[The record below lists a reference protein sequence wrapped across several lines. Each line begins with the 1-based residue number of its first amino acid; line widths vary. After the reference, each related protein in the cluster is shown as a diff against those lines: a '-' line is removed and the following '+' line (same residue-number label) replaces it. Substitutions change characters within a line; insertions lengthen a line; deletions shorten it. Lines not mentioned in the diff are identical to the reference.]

1 MTGRGG
7 EKERGVFVRKEGE
20 TVDQSCRRSAGLA
33 GSAAARLALFQPSAA
48 GERDFAGINRRIFL
62 AGAAIASAWPSSAS
76 ATDPLAW
83 RLADATHP
91 ADGEGASAK
100 LTPSGPVAS
109 QFDGQIIENLDI
121 ETSSGSGVK
130 VGHRNVTVRRCR
142 IRHAGGHGVEA
153 SNAPAVVIRDC
164 DIDHVGAPAIG
175 AGPASQWNNVHL
187 EDCPGAVLGRIKAS
201 RGAANVYAQ
210 DCPGAKLR
218 FLELYDARGPEPRG
232 QNVQLNRS
240 SDSTLEDFSAE
251 NGPTSWTEDN
261 ISIFSSD
268 RCAVRRG
275 LVSYNNSPTGDG
287 VMIEGGFDCRVED
300 VDALMQGNGAFAA
313 VPLKGAGGG
322 GCAFIRCRTR
332 DSYNTPRDGRDA
344 PSSDGLSI
352 YVRISSGA
360 PKHTIEDC
368 QYDSLANLHN
378 LIWDLRAV
386 NPGWSF
392 VRRPFTPRPPI
403 RLAFG
408 W

>member
-1 MTGRGG
+1 MSGRGD
-7 EKERGVFVRKEGE
+7 ERERGVFVRKEGD
-20 TVDQSCRRSAGLA
+20 TVDLSRRRSENLVR
-33 GSAAARLALFQPSAA
+33 SATVRLAAC
-48 GERDFAGINRRIFL
+48 ECDFPGINRRIFL
-62 AGAAIASAWPSSAS
+62 AGAAAATAWPQCVSAS
-76 ATDPLAW
+76 EPLPP
-83 RLADATHP
+83 RLADTRRPVVELAE
-91 ADGEGASAK
+91 GEGASAK
-100 LTPSGPVAS
+100 LTPSGPVTS

-121 ETSSGSGVK
+121 EASSGSGVR
-130 VGHRNVTVRRCR
+130 VDHRNVTVRHCR

-153 SNAPAVVIRDC
+153 SNAPAPVIRDC

-175 AGPASQWNNVHL
+175 AGPTPQWDNIHL
-187 EDCPGAVLGRIKAS
+187 EDCPGAMLERIKAS

-240 SDSTLEDFSAE
+240 PDSTLEDFSAE

-268 RCAVRRG
+268 RCVVRRG

-287 VMIEGGFDCRVED
+287 VMIEGGFGCRVED

-332 DSYNTPRDGRDA
+332 DSYNTPRDGREA
-344 PSSDGLSI
+344 PSSNSLSI

-378 LIWDLRAV
+378 LIWDPRAV

-392 VRRPFTPRPPI
+392 VRHPFTPRPPI

>member
-1 MTGRGG
+1 
-7 EKERGVFVRKEGE
+7 VLVRKESKAVGR
-20 TVDQSCRRSAGLA
+20 SRRRLEGLV
-33 GSAAARLALFQPSAA
+33 GCAAARLALFKRLPASKCDLA
-48 GERDFAGINRRIFL
+48 GMNRRIFL
-62 AGAAIASAWPSSAS
+62 AGAAVAAAWPQSAS
-76 ATDPLAW
+76 ATERRAT
-83 RLADATHP
+83 RLVDTTHSTADRVH
-91 ADGEGASAK
+91 DGVISTE
-100 LTPSGPVAS
+100 LTASGPVAS

-121 ETSSGSGVK
+121 ETESGSGVK
-130 VGHRNVTVRRCR
+130 VDHRNVTVRHCR

-153 SNAPAVVIRDC
+153 SNASAVVIRDC

-175 AGPASQWNNVHL
+175 TDPAAQWDNVHL
-187 EDCPGAVLGRIKAS
+187 EDCPGAMLERIKAS
-201 RGAANVYAQ
+201 RGAANIYAQ

-240 SDSTLEDFSAE
+240 ADSTLEDFSAE

-287 VMIEGGFDCRVED
+287 VMIEGGFGCRVED

-313 VPLKGAGGG
+313 VPLKGSGGG

-344 PSSDGLSI
+344 PSSNSLSI
-352 YVRISSGA
+352 YVRISSDA

-368 QYDSLANLHN
+368 QYEALANPHN

-392 VRRPFTPRPPI
+392 VRRPFMPRPPI
-403 RLAFG
+403 RLSFG